1 MSVSSWLSLSLLVR
15 RIRHASAITV
25 SAERAPAPAIGPV
38 RDEGEVE
45 TRAGG
50 NPQRPSR
57 GGLDTGAR
65 RTVPHMLLTDLGADV
80 VKVEPSA
87 ATQPAPGVAGSELGG
102 DFASINRS
110 SAASASTSRPLQVAT
125 TCSHY
130 APLRGRC
137 TCVRTPANAE
147 LHKALGHRLPCLPIA
162 KARVRF
168 SPSVGGPGTVVGRPF
183 EGLPSMMGKCRPIML
198 QQMTRTG
205 RGCWN
210 APALS
215 AVLPPAACHWIAPL
229 RG

>member
-1 MSVSSWLSLSLLVR
+1 MCVSSWLSLSLLVR

-25 SAERAPAPAIGPV
+25 SAERAPAPGIGPV

-130 APLRGRC
+130 SRKPTPWSRTFTPGSWTASGSPTRCSTSGSRNWSTGAPG
-137 TCVRTPANAE
+137 A
-147 LHKALGHRLPCLPIA
+147 
-162 KARVRF
+162 
-168 SPSVGGPGTVVGRPF
+168 PG
-183 EGLPSMMGKCRPIML
+183 I
-198 QQMTRTG
+198 
-205 RGCWN
+205 
-210 APALS
+210 PALD
-215 AVLPPAACHWIAPL
+215 APRTAQWPTFDIVAQVMGGVMSITGL
-229 RG
+229 RRRATTG

>member
-1 MSVSSWLSLSLLVR
+1 MRSR
-15 RIRHASAITV
+15 
-25 SAERAPAPAIGPV
+25 
-38 RDEGEVE
+38 
-45 TRAGG
+45 RAGG

-57 GGLDTGAR
+57 GGPDTGAG
-65 RTVPHMLLTDLGADV
+65 RTVLHMLLTDLGADV

-87 ATQPAPGVAGSELGG
+87 ATQPAPGVAPAHGRRTRSELGG
-102 DFASINRS
+102 YFARINRS

-130 APLRGRC
+130 APPRGRC

-147 LHKALGHRLPCLPIA
+147 LHKALGHRLACLPIA
-162 KARVRF
+162 NARVRF
-168 SPSVGGPGTVVGRPF
+168 SPSVGGVGRPS
-183 EGLPSMMGKCRPIML
+183 EGLPSMMGKCRPITL